1 MDKHTH
7 KEGSFVRVS
16 LSPSLPPATAN
27 LQNNHSHLICFAQS
41 SESAND
47 LVGGGD
53 KSAAL
58 TNHVREQLEVFISS
72 INSNFYSSK
81 RHRMGSKLKGDHFVV
96 HHKQQMKLCTSDI
109 PTNVVASAR
118 QRMGIAITKFMHSH
132 MLPFTLTECPKFLRL
147 L

>member
-7 KEGSFVRVS
+7 KEGCFVRVS
-16 LSPSLPPATAN
+16 LSPSLPPAN

-81 RHRMGSKLKGDHFVV
+81 RHRTGSRLKGDHFVV

-109 PTNVVASAR
+109 PTNVVAR
-118 QRMGIAITKFMHSH
+118 QRMDIAITKFMHSHSH